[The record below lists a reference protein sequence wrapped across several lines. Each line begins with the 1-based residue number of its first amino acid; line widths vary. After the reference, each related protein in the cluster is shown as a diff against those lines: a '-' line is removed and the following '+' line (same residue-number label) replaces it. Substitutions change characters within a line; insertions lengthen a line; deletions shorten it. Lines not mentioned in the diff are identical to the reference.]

1 MKTYTF
7 KINKTNNNSSY
18 SNNSMS
24 LKNTIAT
31 NLANKY
37 SWFDAP
43 VSNSTTVYIGP
54 KETSYVNSLYESLN
68 FNNDYAKALAILDNY
83 GKKNFFHSS
92 DNVDEYDYEIDGVPV
107 RIFNDMIQVGYHLIP
122 MKAASSYYINL
133 KPEVKKI
140 IVDITIK
147 ITKSG
152 LRF

>member
-7 KINKTNNNSSY
+7 KINKNNNNRSY
-18 SNNSMS
+18 NSNNYS
-24 LKNTIAT
+24 LKDTIAS

-43 VSNSTTVYIGP
+43 VSKSTVTYITGNSN
-54 KETSYVNSLYESLN
+54 SYVDSLYESFN

-92 DNVDEYDYEIDGVPV
+92 DNVDEYDYEIDGIPV
-107 RIFNDMIQVGYHLIP
+107 RIFNNMIQIGYTIIP
-122 MKAASSYYINL
+122 MKAASSYYFAL
-133 KPEVKKI
+133 KPEVKKT

-147 ITKSG
+147 IKKSG
-152 LRF
+152 FRF